1 MPLRRHNIPFNVFR
15 CVRNYLFLFNVFD
28 AIGGRKFSRRIRY
41 DNSVTTRRSLVER
54 PVLQMHIFVSKTR
67 YGTELDTP
75 DLPGTEFHVRRACKA
90 ICTVDD
96 FDSEPKKA
104 NISEF

>member
-1 MPLRRHNIPFNVFR
+1 MPFRRYNIPFNVFR
-15 CVRNYLFLFNVFD
+15 RVRNYRFLFNVSD
-28 AIGGRKFSRRIRY
+28 AIGGQKFSKRIRY

-54 PVLQMHIFVSKTR
+54 PVLQTHIFVHKTR

-75 DLPGTEFHVRRACKA
+75 DLPETEFHVRRACKA

-96 FDSEPKKA
+96 FDSEPKK
-104 NISEF
+104 SRY